1 MEGEGVSSQTGE
13 TLGQS
18 FEQSSQPLG
27 TEYNPLL
34 SEPKEV
40 EESLRT
46 EAVASKSFGS
56 KEEENGDLTSGK
68 PQKEPWAPK
77 PPPQAEWR
85 EVIEKLDKKTTI
97 KTNKDDWVC
106 VRLVENNPS
115 SSISSA
121 LAIRGEGSCVV
132 GTVEAE
138 TISKKNG
145 PEVTVSDTSTVFLGE
160 IRKGLSP
167 GKLSLFRAASAFVN
181 RCDGQILMEGGDTS
195 SSLHVVDLRG
205 GSEVFI
211 GTGTERFHPSVYI
224 EKIGGKISFT
234 DENSLVFL
242 DNFVE
247 QNHIDTHWLDK
258 EKALINQVFVI
269 NREKKYSFPNA
280 DVVIYEA
287 ISARGE
293 KRAFAFFRRMP
304 TPIFN
309 ENIEII
315 DWQEK
320 LVFIGGLT
328 LEELNNPPKDFLE
341 KIKTTKKALQEFFN
355 KIVNE
360 GREGNPL
367 TRFFSGL
374 LGRR

>member
-1 MEGEGVSSQTGE
+1 M
-13 TLGQS
+13 
-18 FEQSSQPLG
+18 
-27 TEYNPLL
+27 
-34 SEPKEV
+34 
-40 EESLRT
+40 
-46 EAVASKSFGS
+46 
-56 KEEENGDLTSGK
+56 
-68 PQKEPWAPK
+68 
-77 PPPQAEWR
+77 
-85 EVIEKLDKKTTI
+85 
-97 KTNKDDWVC
+97 
-106 VRLVENNPS
+106 VENNPS
-115 SSISSA
+115 QSISTA
-121 LAIRGEGSCVV
+121 LEIKGEGSCVV

-145 PEVTVSDTSTVFLGE
+145 PEVTASDTSTVFLGE
-160 IRKGLSP
+160 IRNGPSS
-167 GKLSLFRAASAFVN
+167 GKLSLFCTASAFVN
-181 RCDGQILMEGGDTS
+181 RCGGQIWMEGGDTS
-195 SSLHVVDLRG
+195 SSLHVVDLSEG
-205 GSEVFI
+205 GEVFVGMGSER
-211 GTGTERFHPSVYI
+211 GHPSVYI

-242 DNFVE
+242 DNFGE